1 MNVKM
6 AEAVTLAKI
15 AGTDQVDR
23 ALGDAALHGRFA
35 HPVLAS
41 ILNANIRRTT
51 THTANEATSLA
62 HGTGAWA
69 AIGNPALNTT
79 PNTITKN
86 TATEEAR

>member
-15 AGTDQVDR
+15 AGTEAVDR

-35 HPVLAS
+35 HGDLPS

-51 THTANEATSLA
+51 THAADETRSLTQGTS
-62 HGTGAWA
+62 AWA
-69 AIGNPALNTT
+69 GLGTRPSTT
-79 PNTITKN
+79 MKEQN
-86 TATEEAR
+86 